1 MKFQNARIKF
11 CKKCS
16 KWHLDLYIVMYFN
29 LENHGDACYSV
40 RVRMYVHIGTCILP
54 VHLQLEKQTKKDGDL
69 KKYCK

>member
-29 LENHGDACYSV
+29 LENRGDVVTALGYMC
-40 RVRMYVHIGTCILP
+40 VHIRTCLLP
-54 VHLQLEKQTKKDGDL
+54 VHLQLEKQTKRDGDV